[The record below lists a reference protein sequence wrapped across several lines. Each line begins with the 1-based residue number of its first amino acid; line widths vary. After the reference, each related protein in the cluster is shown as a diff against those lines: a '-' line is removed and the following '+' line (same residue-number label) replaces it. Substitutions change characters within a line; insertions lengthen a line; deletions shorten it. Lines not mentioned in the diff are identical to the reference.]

1 MLLSGRNGSMFIY
14 FYFAYNGKVFQS
26 AVSGFILLVLIFI
39 YYYFHLDWGYMKRV
53 SHAGTMNI
61 NFFSLF
67 AACGVDP
74 LSLPSLKEYNF
85 KCLSDLQ

>member
-1 MLLSGRNGSMFIY
+1 
-14 FYFAYNGKVFQS
+14 
-26 AVSGFILLVLIFI
+26 
-39 YYYFHLDWGYMKRV
+39 MKRV